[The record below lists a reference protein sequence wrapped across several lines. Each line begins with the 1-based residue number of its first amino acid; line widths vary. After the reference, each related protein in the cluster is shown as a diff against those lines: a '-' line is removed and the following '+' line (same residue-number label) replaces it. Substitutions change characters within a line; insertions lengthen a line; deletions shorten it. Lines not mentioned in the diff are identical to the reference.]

1 MRGLRS
7 VDRSKFHLGDNASVA
22 KIAVER
28 ASFGQAF
35 SHFGATWEGGR
46 EESKE
51 EGRVLLDIL
60 NWSHLQP
67 SGVRHSSTSVD
78 AAPPSPQ
85 EVQVEWGRNLL
96 GRERRESFQVVSR
109 SFFDYSILYTLCHD
123 RRGKGGREGG
133 RGDIKGFRNP
143 KKAFK
148 VLLYKADTKLKAA
161 GDALRSTA
169 SASASTSA
177 SSTQSVSQS
186 PFFFRIA
193 CGKLFQIFMKNN
205 QPPPSL
211 PPLHSTPQ
219 PATTSFY

>member
-1 MRGLRS
+1 M
-7 VDRSKFHLGDNASVA
+7 
-22 KIAVER
+22 
-28 ASFGQAF
+28 
-35 SHFGATWEGGR
+35 
-46 EESKE
+46 
-51 EGRVLLDIL
+51 LLDIL

-96 GRERRESFQVVSR
+96 GRERGRESFQVVSR

-148 VLLYKADTKLKAA
+148 VLLYKAGTKLKAA

-169 SASASTSA
+169 SASTSA
-177 SSTQSVSQS
+177 SSVHPVSQSVSPLS
-186 PFFFRIA
+186 FFESRAENYF
-193 CGKLFQIFMKNN
+193 KF
-205 QPPPSL
+205 S
-211 PPLHSTPQ
+211 
-219 PATTSFY
+219 